1 MLGVAH
7 SISCGLERF
16 STFETSTRPFENA
29 TTASWNKAVE
39 SWGAREE
46 KQWVYKDDN
55 AVVVT
60 TIQPS
65 RDVWKEEEMK
75 RVIPKL
81 RHLRARN

>member
-1 MLGVAH
+1 M
-7 SISCGLERF
+7 
-16 STFETSTRPFENA
+16 
-29 TTASWNKAVE
+29 E

-65 RDVWKEEEMK
+65 RDVWKQEEVK

-81 RHLRARN
+81 RHLRVRN